1 MFTLELWGEGSA
13 VLVDDKFQLMTIQ
26 CIIEVEFDKRRESR
40 KVRGNKKVKKLQS
53 YTYIDV
59 PKKDDRQ

>member
-26 CIIEVEFDKRRESR
+26 CITEVEFDKKRER
-40 KVRGNKKVKKLQS
+40 KSKGQGK
-53 YTYIDV
+53 
-59 PKKDDRQ
+59 